1 MFTGLIKETGKIKKI
16 IDKGRDREIEI
27 QCLKIL
33 RDLHIGDSI
42 SVNGICITVKSRT
55 SEGFTCDISFSTL
68 NTTSLKYLNT
78 GDMVNLENSLTPHD
92 KLGGHFVSGHVD
104 CTGKVLKIS
113 RIGRSYLIELEL
125 PSGIRDFVALKGSI
139 AIDGISLTISEVKGE
154 SFSVVIIPY
163 TYQNTNLS
171 SRKPGDVVNIEVDM
185 LARYIVNFLRVRQ
198 ISNINSQELKD
209 KILKEKL
216 EKHGFTK

>member
-1 MFTGLIKETGKIKKI
+1 MFTGLIKETGKIRKI

-33 RDLHIGDSI
+33 RDLYIGDSI
-42 SVNGICITVKSRT
+42 SVNGICLTVRSRS

-104 CTGKVLKIS
+104 CTGKILKME
-113 RIGRSYLIELEL
+113 RIGRSFLIELKL
-125 PSGIRDFVALKGSI
+125 PSDIRDFVTPKGSI

-154 SFSVVIIPY
+154 SFSVVIIPF
-163 TYQNTNLS
+163 TYENTNLS
-171 SRKPGDVVNIEVDM
+171 SRKPGDIVNIEVDM
-185 LARYIVNFLRVRQ
+185 LARYIVNFLQVRQ
-198 ISNINSQELKD
+198 IDNIDSRELKD

>member
-1 MFTGLIKETGKIKKI
+1 MFTGLIKETGKIRKI

-33 RDLHIGDSI
+33 RDLYIGDSI
-42 SVNGICITVKSRT
+42 SVNGICLTVRSRS

-104 CTGKVLKIS
+104 CTGKILKME
-113 RIGRSYLIELEL
+113 RIGRSFLIELEL
-125 PSGIRDFVALKGSI
+125 PSDIRDFVTPKGSI

-154 SFSVVIIPY
+154 SFSVVIIPF
-163 TYQNTNLS
+163 TYENTNLS
-171 SRKPGDVVNIEVDM
+171 SRKPGDIVNIEVDM
-185 LARYIVNFLRVRQ
+185 LARYIVNFLQVRQ
-198 ISNINSQELKD
+198 IDNIDSRELKD

>member
-1 MFTGLIKETGKIKKI
+1 MFTGLIKETGKIRKI

-33 RDLHIGDSI
+33 RDLYIGDSI
-42 SVNGICITVKSRT
+42 SVNGICLTVRSWS

-104 CTGKVLKIS
+104 CTGKILKME

-125 PSGIRDFVALKGSI
+125 PSDIRDFVALKGSI

-163 TYQNTNLS
+163 TYENTNLS
-171 SRKPGDVVNIEVDM
+171 NRKPGDIVNIEVDM
-185 LARYIVNFLRVRQ
+185 LARYIVNFLQVRQ
-198 ISNINSQELKD
+198 IDNIDSQELKD